1 MITIKYSE
9 ADFGGEELS
18 WKNLDTKSTL
28 DETIE
33 TQFEDAMAKGVLVS
47 FFFYQF
53 SEQKSY
59 MYHKDKNHNLVI
71 SPILPPI

>member
-18 WKNLDTKSTL
+18 WKNLDIKSTL
-28 DETIE
+28 DVTIE

-47 FFFYQF
+47 FFSINFDQNF
-53 SEQKSY
+53 QAICGS
-59 MYHKDKNHNLVI
+59 
-71 SPILPPI
+71 

>member
-18 WKNLDTKSTL
+18 WTNLDTKSAL
-28 DETIE
+28 DKTIE

-47 FFFYQF
+47 CF
-53 SEQKSY
+53 SINFQK
-59 MYHKDKNHNLVI
+59 KNCTCI
-71 SPILPPI
+71 IRMKTII